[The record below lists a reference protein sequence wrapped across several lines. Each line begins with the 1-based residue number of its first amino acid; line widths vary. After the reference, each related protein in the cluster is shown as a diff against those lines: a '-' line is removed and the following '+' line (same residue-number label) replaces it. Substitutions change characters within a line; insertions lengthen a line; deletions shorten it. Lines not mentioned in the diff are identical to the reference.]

1 MRKSIVTAAALA
13 VILTAAAAAFAAAP
27 GRITYQGT
35 LRKDGRLFSGTAAMV
50 FRITD
55 ASLSAEYWTSGS
67 TDVFVSTGLFRYPLG
82 TPNEAA
88 FDAIPWKDITP
99 YVQVSLEGGWLPAEP
114 LYSSVYSFHSVT
126 SESST
131 GTFTVN
137 GGDLVIDGAGTHG
150 IIFSDGT
157 SQYAAPGWKAAVSGT
172 QTSFGGSAALGRSSA
187 GTRLDVQGAASD
199 DYVQIW
205 RDSSGLITSSM
216 TASGVIYADASRMR
230 NMPSGADGLG
240 GHTASQ
246 ALDMAG
252 FPINAAGG
260 VTSSGQ
266 ITTASSVTVVSP
278 LGLVSHR
285 VGLAPGVEVSSET
298 SSALGGGV
306 RVSSNVYI
314 VGFSSAARYYG
325 DGSQLTG
332 ITAGMTGI
340 ESDPGQ
346 FSGDGAGVGT
356 RLALR
361 SSSVTLRG
369 NAFNAANQLVLLD
382 GAGSLAVGSGASVST
397 LSAAG
402 FLGLATLTGQP
413 SGAGAGALYYN
424 SQAFDGEGALYVNLN
439 GAFVPLATGTVAGGG
454 GFSGVISDGDQFDG
468 DGAGVL
474 SKLALKSSSVTLQ
487 GNTFNAA
494 NRLVLLDGDG
504 KLPGLD
510 GSALVNMAG
519 DDLGDH
525 TATQDLDLASYGITG
540 VSTIT
545 ASGITISSYGLI
557 QTAGPGLGGVV
568 GDARGLGAVD
578 LQAYRDDAAQ
588 VASGEGAVISGGTS
602 NTAAG
607 PTATVGGGRENVS
620 STLDATI
627 SGGYGNLAAG
637 ATSVVGGG
645 SVNTASG
652 AASVVGGG
660 VLNIAGGQAAVVP
673 GGYGNS
679 ALGEYSFAAGYASSS
694 TASGAFTWSDSE
706 GAEVRNTILDRTV
719 FKNRGGFMVTPLSG
733 VLDANLAM
741 LDVVSTGT
749 AADVYA
755 QVWRD
760 SDGVVKA
767 SMTAD
772 GKFYADISGATGFP
786 SGDDLGD
793 HNATQRL
800 NLAGNAIVAVSSIT
814 VSSITGEGGLVYIAK
829 PVSVNGGAV
838 LSGDVAV
845 GAGASVSTLS
855 AAGFLG
861 LATLTGQPSGA
872 GAGALYYNSQA
883 FDGEGALYVNLN
895 GAFVPL
901 ATGTVAGGGS
911 FSGVISDGD
920 QFNGDGAGV
929 GTKLALKPSSVT
941 LQGNAFNAAN
951 QLVLLDGDGSLAV
964 GSGASVSTLS
974 AAGFLGLASLTG
986 QPGGAGA
993 GALYYNS
1000 QAFDGAGALYIRL
1013 NSDFVPIATGTVAG
1027 GGGSFSGVISDD
1039 AQFSGDGAGTS
1050 LTLRSSS
1057 VTLQGNTFNVANR
1070 LVLLDGNGKLP
1081 AIDGSQLTGIEGG
1094 GGGSGTCANPGN
1106 PDDIMVQ
1113 VGDYCVDKYEA
1124 TVWSSV
1130 LADGT
1135 QYGASADDYPC
1146 SDDGSSCLPA
1156 GTPIYALS
1164 LPGFAPS
1171 ASITWFQASAACAN
1185 SGKHLISNAEWQAAV
1200 AGTPTGGYGSPP
1212 NCNVGLEAPTTTGG
1226 GTSCLS
1232 AWGVENMVGSLWEM
1246 VAEWEDG
1253 DTETVMRVR
1262 GGSFNSPGEAGPTVM
1277 AADNTPTDFDSAI
1290 GFRCAMN
1297 LR

>member
-1 MRKSIVTAAALA
+1 MRKSIATAAALA

-187 GTRLDVQGAASD
+187 GTRLDVQGAAAD

-266 ITTASSVTVVSP
+266 ITAASSVTVVSP

-487 GNTFNAA
+487 GNAFNAA

-510 GSALVNMAG
+510 GSALINMAG

-568 GDARGLGAVD
+568 GDARGLAAVD
-578 LQAYRDDAAQ
+578 LQSFRDASSQ

-607 PTATVGGGRENVS
+607 PTATVGGGRKNVS
-620 STLDATI
+620 SVLDATI

-645 SVNTASG
+645 SANTASG
-652 AASVVGGG
+652 TASVVGGG
-660 VLNIAGGQAAVVP
+660 LLNIAGGHVAVVP

-679 ALGEYSFAAGYASSS
+679 ALGDVSFAAGYASSS

-901 ATGTVAGGGS
+901 ATGTVAGGGG

-920 QFNGDGAGV
+920 QFDGDGAGV
-929 GTKLALKPSSVT
+929 LSKLALKSSSVT

-951 QLVLLDGDGSLAV
+951 QLVLLDGE
-964 GSGASVSTLS
+964 
-974 AAGFLGLASLTG
+974 
-986 QPGGAGA
+986 
-993 GALYYNS
+993 
-1000 QAFDGAGALYIRL
+1000 GALYIRL
-1013 NSDFVPIATGTVAG
+1013 NSAFVPLATGTVAG

-1164 LPGFAPS
+1164 LPGFTPS

-1185 SGKHLISNAEWQAAV
+1185 SGKHLITNAEWQAAV

-1232 AWGVENMVGSLWEM
+1232 AWAVENMVGSLWEM
-1246 VAEWEDG
+1246 VAEWEEG

-1262 GGSFNSPGEAGPTVM
+1262 GGSFETPGEAGPMVM
-1277 AADNTPTDFDSAI
+1277 AADNTPTDFNSAI
-1290 GFRCAMN
+1290 GFRCAMY

>member
-1 MRKSIVTAAALA
+1 MRKSIATAAALA
-13 VILTAAAAAFAAAP
+13 VILAAAAAAFAAAP

-55 ASLSAEYWTSGS
+55 ASLSVEYWTSGS

-137 GGDLVIDGAGTHG
+137 GGDLVIDGAATHG

-187 GTRLDVQGAASD
+187 GTRLDVQGAAAD

-216 TASGVIYADASRMR
+216 TASGVLYADASRMR

-266 ITTASSVTVVSP
+266 ITAASSVTVLSP

-285 VGLAPGVEVSSET
+285 VELAPGVEVSSET
-298 SSALGGGV
+298 SPALGGGV
-306 RVSSNVYI
+306 RVSSNIYI

-340 ESDPGQ
+340 ESDPDQ
-346 FSGDGAGVGT
+346 FSGDGESVGT

-402 FLGLATLTGQP
+402 FLGLASLTGQP

-424 SQAFDGEGALYVNLN
+424 SQAFDGAGALYVNLN
-439 GAFVPLATGTVAGGG
+439 GDFVPLATGTVAGGGG
-454 GFSGVISDGDQFDG
+454 GFSGVISDGDQF
-468 DGAGVL
+468 
-474 SKLALKSSSVTLQ
+474 
-487 GNTFNAA
+487 
-494 NRLVLLDGDG
+494 
-504 KLPGLD
+504 
-510 GSALVNMAG
+510 
-519 DDLGDH
+519 
-525 TATQDLDLASYGITG
+525 
-540 VSTIT
+540 
-545 ASGITISSYGLI
+545 
-557 QTAGPGLGGVV
+557 
-568 GDARGLGAVD
+568 
-578 LQAYRDDAAQ
+578 
-588 VASGEGAVISGGTS
+588 
-602 NTAAG
+602 
-607 PTATVGGGRENVS
+607 
-620 STLDATI
+620 
-627 SGGYGNLAAG
+627 
-637 ATSVVGGG
+637 
-645 SVNTASG
+645 
-652 AASVVGGG
+652 
-660 VLNIAGGQAAVVP
+660 
-673 GGYGNS
+673 
-679 ALGEYSFAAGYASSS
+679 
-694 TASGAFTWSDSE
+694 
-706 GAEVRNTILDRTV
+706 
-719 FKNRGGFMVTPLSG
+719 
-733 VLDANLAM
+733 
-741 LDVVSTGT
+741 
-749 AADVYA
+749 
-755 QVWRD
+755 
-760 SDGVVKA
+760 
-767 SMTAD
+767 
-772 GKFYADISGATGFP
+772 
-786 SGDDLGD
+786 
-793 HNATQRL
+793 
-800 NLAGNAIVAVSSIT
+800 
-814 VSSITGEGGLVYIAK
+814 
-829 PVSVNGGAV
+829 
-838 LSGDVAV
+838 
-845 GAGASVSTLS
+845 
-855 AAGFLG
+855 
-861 LATLTGQPSGA
+861 
-872 GAGALYYNSQA
+872 
-883 FDGEGALYVNLN
+883 
-895 GAFVPL
+895 
-901 ATGTVAGGGS
+901 
-911 FSGVISDGD
+911 
-920 QFNGDGAGV
+920 
-929 GTKLALKPSSVT
+929 
-941 LQGNAFNAAN
+941 
-951 QLVLLDGDGSLAV
+951 
-964 GSGASVSTLS
+964 
-974 AAGFLGLASLTG
+974 
-986 QPGGAGA
+986 
-993 GALYYNS
+993 
-1000 QAFDGAGALYIRL
+1000 
-1013 NSDFVPIATGTVAG
+1013 
-1027 GGGSFSGVISDD
+1027 
-1039 AQFSGDGAGTS
+1039 SGDGAGTS
-1050 LTLRSSS
+1050 LTLRASS

-1070 LVLLDGNGKLP
+1070 LVLLDGDGKLP
-1081 AIDGSQLTGIEGG
+1081 AIDGSRLTGIEGG
-1094 GGGSGTCANPGN
+1094 GGGSGTCTNPGN

-1146 SDDGSSCLPA
+1146 SDDGSTCLPA

-1164 LPGFAPS
+1164 LPGFVPS
-1171 ASITWFQASAACAN
+1171 SSITWFQASAACAN
-1185 SGKHLISNAEWQAAV
+1185 SGKHLITNAEWQAAV
-1200 AGTPTGGYGSPP
+1200 VGTPTGGYGSPP
-1212 NCNVGLEAPTTTGG
+1212 NCNVGLEDPTTTGG

-1246 VAEWEDG
+1246 VAEWEEG

-1262 GGSFNSPGEAGPTVM
+1262 GGAFDSPGEAGPTVM
-1277 AADNTPTDFDSAI
+1277 TADNTPTDFDSVI